1 MDIARL
7 RQSVWELLIPTCCM
21 ACECKLL
28 QEEQVVCSSCLAS
41 ITRTE
46 HAIIQDNGIDML
58 FAELIKEI
66 GRRVRYEKGGAWGYF
81 NRERGQILRNLIERG
96 KYGTRSQ
103 AEVFSYLGEVAA
115 REYIDSDLFDDIDV
129 LVPVPLHPRR
139 LRERGFNQAE
149 WICRGMSKVLGIPID
164 TEHLYR
170 IRNNAHQAQSSFDKR
185 LANTEDLFAIRYPEE
200 WKDMHILLVD
210 DVITSGATM
219 LSCMRQL
226 TPIRG
231 CKASVFAL
239 GWAHD

>member
-7 RQSVWELLIPTCCM
+7 RQSVWEVLIPTCCM

-28 QEEQVVCSSCLAS
+28 QEERVVCSSCLTS
-41 ITRTE
+41 IARTE
-46 HAIIQDNGIDML
+46 HAVIQDNGIDML

-103 AEVFSYLGEVAA
+103 AEVFSFLGEVAA
-115 REYIDSDLFDDIDV
+115 REYIDSDLVEDIDV

-170 IRNNAHQAQSSFDKR
+170 VRNNAHQAQSSFDKR
-185 LANTEDLFAIRYPEE
+185 LANTEELFAIR
-200 WKDMHILLVD
+200 
-210 DVITSGATM
+210 
-219 LSCMRQL
+219 
-226 TPIRG
+226 
-231 CKASVFAL
+231 
-239 GWAHD
+239 

>member
-1 MDIARL
+1 MFFKRMWHAVAEVL
-7 RQSVWELLIPTCCM
+7 FPTCCM
-21 ACECKLL
+21 ACERKLL
-28 QEEQVVCSSCLAS
+28 QEEQVICSSCLAS
-41 ITRTE
+41 IARTE
-46 HAIIQDNGIDML
+46 HAILADNGIDML
-58 FAELIKEI
+58 FAELIKEL
-66 GRRVRYEKGGAWGYF
+66 GRRVRYEKGGAWGYY
-81 NRERGQILRNLIERG
+81 NRERGQVLRSLIERG
-96 KYGTRSQ
+96 KYGARPQ
-103 AEVFSYLGEVAA
+103 AEVFAYLGEVAA

-149 WICRGMSKVLGIPID
+149 WICRGMSKVLGIAVD

-170 IRNNAHQAQSSFDKR
+170 VRNNAHQAQSSFDKR
-185 LANTEDLFAIRYPEE
+185 LVNTEDLFGVRYPEE
-200 WKDMHILLVD
+200 WKDKHIMLVD
-210 DVITSGATM
+210 DVITSGATL

>member
-1 MDIARL
+1 MGIARL

-21 ACECKLL
+21 SCECKLL

-66 GRRVRYEKGGAWGYF
+66 SRRVRYEKGGAWGYF

-170 IRNNAHQAQSSFDKR
+170 VRNNAHQAQSSFDKIGR
-185 LANTEDLFAIRYPEE
+185 
-200 WKDMHILLVD
+200 
-210 DVITSGATM
+210 
-219 LSCMRQL
+219 
-226 TPIRG
+226 
-231 CKASVFAL
+231 
-239 GWAHD
+239 AHV

>member
-7 RQSVWELLIPTCCM
+7 RQSVWEVLIPTCCM

-41 ITRTE
+41 IARTE
-46 HAIIQDNGIDML
+46 HAVIQDNGIDML

-115 REYIDSDLFDDIDV
+115 REYIDSDLFDNIDV

-149 WICRGMSKVLGIPID
+149 WICRGMSKVLGISID

-170 IRNNAHQAQSSFDKR
+170 VRNNAHQAQSSFDKR
-185 LANTEDLFAIRYPEE
+185 LVNTEDLFAIRYPEE

-231 CKASVFAL
+231 CRASVFAL